1 MWKEAFIVYLFFSTV
16 KTLGAVEDVSTAAFT
31 PQDCSLECLRQGAPE
46 CKYCRITQ
54 VDMQKALGSK
64 AVQTLG
70 SCIPW
75 PCFELIGNEEPHLCR
90 HYVHSPNNVTV
101 ETVDDPD
108 PTSDTVV
115 ISWRP
120 SPYGI
125 AFLRGFQ
132 VSLQALGGSSVFCQL
147 FLFHRNLSLPVS
159 HAHKVYKSDPF
170 RGLPLGSQYAVTV
183 MALPVPEQWDRFYR
197 STTFCTRSCAEK
209 NSINNCKRDWYPQ
222 HVNTEQ
228 NGTTVAVTFNLAP
241 QNLGIR
247 SYFSVCYTDGRRK
260 PTKKVDITPKL
271 STNQTHHTY
280 ELQDLQ
286 EGANYTCEI
295 AADVVDAVRKT
306 FTIQVEHTL
315 KGSDSPRSTSP
326 VALLLPL
333 ALALAAIIIVLVAA
347 FTLTKANMKLLKM
360 TIIPDSD
367 IIKEHQETIVQEEVM
382 SWPMT
387 RVSPPRLLIC
397 YSSSDGPAHVK
408 AVMKLGAFIQ
418 QHMATQVCLDLWDS
432 LSVAEEGSLAW
443 HSRQIRECD
452 FVLVMCSPG
461 LSLRPD
467 SSDLN
472 ENTED
477 EESTWETEN
486 SSVEAAISLI
496 GAEVGRA
503 KAKGQDMS
511 KYMAAIFEYS
521 KETDIPTELSLV
533 SHYTLTSDLPLLFS
547 HIHKVSLHRPGGYL
561 KISNISDEG
570 FTKLPAGAALQS
582 AICEAG
588 EVLKARRQ
596 LLSANE

>member
-1 MWKEAFIVYLFFSTV
+1 MVFLFFSEV
-16 KTLGAVEDVSTAAFT
+16 KTLGAVEVSAVTFT

-46 CKYCRITQ
+46 CKYCRITRDN
-54 VDMQKALGSK
+54 VEEALGSS
-64 AVQTLG
+64 AVPTFG

-75 PCFELIGNEEPHLCR
+75 PCFELMGNKDPHLCQ

-101 ETVDDPD
+101 EIVEDPN
-108 PTSDTVV
+108 PNSDTVIV
-115 ISWRP
+115 SWRP

-132 VSLQALGGSSVFCQL
+132 VSLQALGGSRAFCQL

-159 HAHKVYKSDPF
+159 HAQKVYKSDPF
-170 RGLPLGSQYAVTV
+170 TGLPLGSQYAVTV

-197 STTFCTRSCAEK
+197 SMTFCTRTCAEK
-209 NSINNCKRDWYPQ
+209 NGINNCQRDWYPQ
-222 HVNTEQ
+222 HVHTEQ

-241 QNLGIR
+241 PNLSIR
-247 SYFSVCYTDGRRK
+247 SYFSICYMDGL
-260 PTKKVDITPKL
+260 KKQTIKMDITPNL

-280 ELQDLQ
+280 ELHDLQ
-286 EGANYTCEI
+286 EGTNYTCEI

-306 FTIQVEHTL
+306 FTIQVERIH
-315 KGSDSPRSTSP
+315 KGPDSSLSP
-326 VALLLPL
+326 PSVALLLPL
-333 ALALAAIIIVLVAA
+333 ALALAAIVIVLVAA
-347 FTLTKANMKLLKM
+347 FTLTKAKMKFLKL
-360 TIIPDSD
+360 TIVPDSD
-367 IIKEHQETIVQEEVM
+367 IIKEHQEETNVRQEVT

-387 RVSPPRLLIC
+387 RTSPPRLLIC
-397 YSSSDGPAHVK
+397 YSSSEGPAHIK

-418 QHMATQVCLDLWDS
+418 QHMATEVCLDLWDS

-461 LSLRPD
+461 LSLRPG
-467 SSDLN
+467 SSPLS

-477 EESTWETEN
+477 EESSWETEN
-486 SSVEAAISLI
+486 SCVEVAISLI

-503 KAKGQDMS
+503 KAKGQDLS

-547 HIHKVSLHRPGGYL
+547 HIHGVSLHRPGGYL
-561 KISNISDEG
+561 KISHISEEG

-588 EVLKARRQ
+588 EVMKAKRQ
-596 LLSANE
+596 SLSTNE

>member
-1 MWKEAFIVYLFFSTV
+1 MWKEAFVVYLFVFMV
-16 KTLGAVEDVSTAAFT
+16 KTLGAVEEASAAAFT
-31 PQDCSLECLRQGAPE
+31 PQDCSLECLRQGIPD
-46 CKYCRITQ
+46 CRYCRITKAD
-54 VDMQKALGSK
+54 VQKALGSN
-64 AVQTLG
+64 AVKTLG

-75 PCFELIGNEEPHLCR
+75 PCFELMGNEEPQLCQ

-101 ETVDDPD
+101 EIVDDPD
-108 PTSDTVV
+108 PYSDTVV
-115 ISWRP
+115 VSWRP

-147 FLFHRNLSLPVS
+147 FLFHRNLSLPPS
-159 HAHKVYKSDPF
+159 HAQKVYKSDPF
-170 RGLPLGSQYAVTV
+170 PGLPLGSQYAVTV
-183 MALPVPEQWDRFYR
+183 MALPVPEQWDQFYR

-209 NSINNCKRDWYPQ
+209 NGINNCKKDWYPQ

-247 SYFSVCYTDGRRK
+247 SYFSVCYADGI
-260 PTKKVDITPKL
+260 KKQTNIMDITPNL
-271 STNQTHHTY
+271 GTNQTHHTY
-280 ELQDLQ
+280 KLQDLQ

-306 FTIQVEHTL
+306 FSIQVERIPKET
-315 KGSDSPRSTSP
+315 DSPLSTTS

-333 ALALAAIIIVLVAA
+333 ALAVAAIVIVLVAA
-347 FTLTKANMKLLKM
+347 FTLTKAKMKLLKLSVG
-360 TIIPDSD
+360 PDSD
-367 IIKEHQETIVQEEVM
+367 IIKEHQESNVQEEVM
-382 SWPMT
+382 SWPLT
-387 RVSPPRLLIC
+387 RAAPPQLLIC
-397 YSSSDGPAHVK
+397 YCSSEGPAHTK

-418 QHMATQVCLDLWDS
+418 QHMATQVCLDLWDT
-432 LSVAEEGSLAW
+432 LGVAEEGSLAW

-452 FVLVMCSPG
+452 FVLVICSP
-461 LSLRPD
+461 SLRPG
-467 SSDLN
+467 SSQSQK
-472 ENTED
+472 TEH
-477 EESTWETEN
+477 EESTWETDN
-486 SSVEAAISLI
+486 SCAEATISLI

-503 KAKGQDMS
+503 KAKGQDLS

-533 SHYTLTSDLPLLFS
+533 SHYTLTCDLPLLFS
-547 HIHKVSLHRPGGYL
+547 HLHRVSLHRPGGYL
-561 KISNISDEG
+561 KISHISEEG

-588 EVLKARRQ
+588 EVMKARRQ
-596 LLSANE
+596 SLSTNE

>member
-1 MWKEAFIVYLFFSTV
+1 MVYLFISAV
-16 KTLGAVEDVSTAAFT
+16 RSLGAVEEVSAAALT

-54 VDMQKALGSK
+54 VDVQKALGSK
-64 AVQTLG
+64 AVKTLG

-75 PCFELIGNEEPHLCR
+75 PCFELMGSEEPQLCR

-115 ISWRP
+115 VSWRP

-132 VSLQALGGSSVFCQL
+132 VTLQALGGSSVFCQL
-147 FLFHRNLSLPVS
+147 FLFHRNLSLPAS
-159 HAHKVYKSDPF
+159 HAQKVYKSDPF
-170 RGLPLGSQYAVTV
+170 PGLPLGSQYAITV

-197 STTFCTRSCAEK
+197 STTFSTRSCAEK
-209 NSINNCKRDWYPQ
+209 NGINKCKRDWYPQ
-222 HVNTEQ
+222 HVNIEQ

-247 SYFSVCYTDGRRK
+247 NYFSVCYTDGIK
-260 PTKKVDITPKL
+260 KQTNKVDITPNL

-306 FTIQVEHTL
+306 FNIQVEH
-315 KGSDSPRSTSP
+315 KGSKSPLSTSH

-333 ALALAAIIIVLVAA
+333 GLALAAIIIVLVAI
-347 FTLTKANMKLLKM
+347 FTLTKAKMKLLKL
-360 TIIPDSD
+360 TIMPDSD
-367 IIKEHQETIVQEEVM
+367 IIKEYQETNAKEEIM
-382 SWPMT
+382 PWPTT
-387 RVSPPRLLIC
+387 RASPPRLLIC
-397 YSSSDGPAHVK
+397 YSSSEGSAYVK
-408 AVMKLGAFIQ
+408 AVMKLGSFIQ

-432 LSVAEEGSLAW
+432 LSVAEEGNLAW

-452 FVLVMCSPG
+452 FVLVMCSPS
-461 LSLRPD
+461 LSLRL
-467 SSDLN
+467 SSS
-472 ENTED
+472 EPSQKIED
-477 EESTWETEN
+477 EEATWEMEN
-486 SSVEAAISLI
+486 SSAQAVISLI

-503 KAKGQDMS
+503 KAKDQDLS

-521 KETDIPTELSLV
+521 KEEDIPTELSLV

-547 HIHKVSLHRPGGYL
+547 HIHRVSLHRPGGYL
-561 KISNISDEG
+561 KVSHISEEG

-588 EVLKARRQ
+588 EVMKAR
-596 LLSANE
+596 

>member
-1 MWKEAFIVYLFFSTV
+1 MWSEVFVVYLFLSAV
-16 KTLGAVEDVSTAAFT
+16 KTLGNVEDVSAAAFI
-31 PQDCSLECLRQGAPE
+31 PQDCSLECLRQGEPE

-54 VDMQKALGSK
+54 VDVQKALGSK
-64 AVQTLG
+64 AVKTFG

-75 PCFELIGNEEPHLCR
+75 PCFELVGNEEPHLCR

-101 ETVDDPD
+101 EIVDDPD

-115 ISWRP
+115 VSWRP

-147 FLFHRNLSLPVS
+147 FLFHRNLSLPAS
-159 HAHKVYKSDPF
+159 HAQKVYKSDPF
-170 RGLPLGSQYAVTV
+170 SGLPLGSQYAVTV

-197 STTFCTRSCAEK
+197 STTFSTRSCAEK

-228 NGTTVAVTFNLAP
+228 NGTTVTVTFNLAP
-241 QNLGIR
+241 QNLGIIN
-247 SYFSVCYTDGRRK
+247 YFSVCYTDGL
-260 PTKKVDITPKL
+260 KKQTNKMDITPNL
-271 STNQTHHTY
+271 SNNRTHHTY

-286 EGANYTCEI
+286 EGSNYTCEI

-306 FTIQVEHTL
+306 FTIQVERIH
-315 KGSDSPRSTSP
+315 KDSPLSTTP
-326 VALLLPL
+326 MALLLPL
-333 ALALAAIIIVLVAA
+333 ALALAAVIIIVLVGA
-347 FTLTKANMKLLKM
+347 FTLTKAKMKVLKM
-360 TIIPDSD
+360 TIIPDSE
-367 IIKEHQETIVQEEVM
+367 IIKEHQEPIVQQDPI
-382 SWPMT
+382 SLPMT
-387 RVSPPRLLIC
+387 RGSPPRLLIC
-397 YSSSDGPAHVK
+397 YSSSEGPAHIK

-461 LSLRPD
+461 LNLRP
-467 SSDLN
+467 SNSQLN

-486 SSVEAAISLI
+486 SSAEAAISLI
-496 GAEVGRA
+496 GAEVGLA
-503 KAKGQDMS
+503 KAKGQDLS
-511 KYMAAIFEYS
+511 KYMAAIFDYS

-547 HIHKVSLHRPGGYL
+547 HIHRVSLHRPGGYL
-561 KISNISDEG
+561 KISHISEEG

-588 EVLKARRQ
+588 EVLNARRQ
-596 LLSANE
+596 SLSTTE